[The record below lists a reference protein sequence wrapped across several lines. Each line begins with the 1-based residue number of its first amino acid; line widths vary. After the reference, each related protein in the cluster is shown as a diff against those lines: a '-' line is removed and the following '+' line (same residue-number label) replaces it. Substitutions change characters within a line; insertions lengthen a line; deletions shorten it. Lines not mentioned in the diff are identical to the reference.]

1 MENPFNLS
9 SCDFNRYYPSQKA
22 AVLWAPVYAFPVY
35 ATAVF
40 LLSNYLEL
48 IDMSTLFFPQFRVPV
63 LGLQVGGILDE
74 AYPRVITFIIAALVL
89 HHGINTTTLFIA
101 HCRLLILSRSL
112 VIRKSSINALLDKSH
127 QLTCIN
133 YVLMIIS
140 VASILLLFNT
150 DNPEYQ
156 NKWKKELYAKYRLEF
171 IWCPSY
177 FVMDPTVW
185 EFITMLSVAGSVTV
199 LFAVVFVIC
208 SLTTIAIVQSA
219 KDTMSVQ
226 SVRYHMQVVVTFL
239 ISCAIQ
245 AFFVV
250 LPVIHI
256 LFCVYFEFFKVYTGD
271 YLFYSLFTQAHQG
284 TAFTLFYV
292 LFHRK
297 TRKTLTKYQSLR
309 ETGVAQNVT
318 TLLNNVL
325 KNYDQ
330 HFRPGFK
337 SGKPTK
343 VYIDLFIRTMGPVA
357 DLAYTYSFNCY
368 FRQKWTDDR
377 LHFNNSGIGF
387 RQLSLSMAM
396 LDKIWKPDT
405 YFWNGAGSYVHG
417 ITTSNRLVRLEPD
430 GTILYSSRI
439 TIKAKCQMDMSRYPL
454 DKQACR
460 LVLGSYAY
468 PSDEVQYKWRIMD
481 NDKGVKI
488 DYESIADLPQF
499 SLTGFKV
506 YDPANLTR
514 DKEYSALEVRFY
526 FDRHFGYFLMNFY
539 VPCALVVLLCWVAF
553 FTKREATAERI
564 GIGIT
569 NVLTIVLI
577 SLDSKSDSP
586 KVDSPTALDVYIWI
600 CYLTHLFCMIEFT
613 VVHYYTKYNTGDPEI
628 QEVERERL
636 RQIIK
641 QIPKNSN
648 SRVAV
653 PSFKRRN
660 AAQPVSITRSL
671 PNKAIRFMSV
681 RQPRRT
687 EQRESIQLM
696 RKISHMETSTQN
708 EAGSSLNL
716 ESIRQENVGW
726 RLYYWMIDHDIKTD
740 PFGVAQNSIS
750 RIDKISVVVA
760 PLIFI
765 LTIALYYDFY
775 VNRPFKFKFENDFRN
790 I

>member
-1 MENPFNLS
+1 MLL
-9 SCDFNRYYPSQKA
+9 RYPH
-22 AVLWAPVYAFPVY
+22 P
-35 ATAVF
+35 
-40 LLSNYLEL
+40 
-48 IDMSTLFFPQFRVPV
+48 ID
-63 LGLQVGGILDE
+63 ILTS
-74 AYPRVITFIIAALVL
+74 I
-89 HHGINTTTLFIA
+89 
-101 HCRLLILSRSL
+101 LILIHLILPASSEEFKFRIENVKFQKPGS
-112 VIRKSSINALLDKSH
+112 IRPKRDA
-127 QLTCIN
+127 
-133 YVLMIIS
+133 
-140 VASILLLFNT
+140 
-150 DNPEYQ
+150 
-156 NKWKKELYAKYRLEF
+156 
-171 IWCPSY
+171 
-177 FVMDPTVW
+177 FV
-185 EFITMLSVAGSVTV
+185 
-199 LFAVVFVIC
+199 
-208 SLTTIAIVQSA
+208 
-219 KDTMSVQ
+219 
-226 SVRYHMQVVVTFL
+226 R
-239 ISCAIQ
+239 
-245 AFFVV
+245 
-250 LPVIHI
+250 
-256 LFCVYFEFFKVYTGD
+256 
-271 YLFYSLFTQAHQG
+271 
-284 TAFTLFYV
+284 
-292 LFHRK
+292 
-297 TRKTLTKYQSLR
+297 R
-309 ETGVAQNVT
+309 ESGVAQNVT
-318 TLLNNVL
+318 HLLNDVL

-405 YFWNGAGSYVHG
+405 ACSNVSFIFEHVSIFQFFWNGAGSYVHG
-417 ITTSNRLVRLEPD
+417 ITTSNRLVRLETD

-439 TIKAKCQMDMSRYPL
+439 TVKAKCQMDMSRYPL

-460 LVLGSYAY
+460 LIIGSYAY
-468 PSDEVQYKWRIMD
+468 SSDEVQYRWRIMGED
-481 NDKGVKI
+481 NGVKI

-499 SLTGFKV
+499 SLSGFKV
-506 YDPANLTR
+506 YEAANLTR

-586 KVDSPTALDVYIWI
+586 KVDSPTALEVYIWI
-600 CYLTHLFCMIEFT
+600 CYLTHLICMVEFT
-613 VVHYYTKYNTGDPEI
+613 VVHYHTKYNTGDPEI

-641 QIPKNSN
+641 QIPKNTSN
-648 SRVAV
+648 RTY
-653 PSFKRRN
+653 PSLKRRN
-660 AAQPVSITRSL
+660 AAQPVSLTRSL
-671 PNKAIRFMSV
+671 PNKATRFMSV
-681 RQPRRT
+681 RHPKKS
-687 EQRESIQLM
+687 EQFESIQLM
-696 RKISHMETSTQN
+696 RKISHMETTN
-708 EAGSSLNL
+708 TNVVENDVESSLNL

-726 RLYYWMIDHDIKTD
+726 RLYYWMIDHNIKTD

-750 RIDKISVVVA
+750 RIDRISVVVA

-775 VNRPFKFKFENDFRN
+775 VNRQFKFHFDNDFRN
-790 I
+790 F

>member
-1 MENPFNLS
+1 MLL
-9 SCDFNRYYPSQKA
+9 RYPP
-22 AVLWAPVYAFPVY
+22 L
-35 ATAVF
+35 TDI
-40 LLSNYLEL
+40 L
-48 IDMSTLFFPQFRVPV
+48 I
-63 LGLQVGGILDE
+63 
-74 AYPRVITFIIAALVL
+74 Y
-89 HHGINTTTLFIA
+89 LFI
-101 HCRLLILSRSL
+101 LFT
-112 VIRKSSINALLDKSH
+112 SI
-127 QLTCIN
+127 
-133 YVLMIIS
+133 
-140 VASILLLFNT
+140 
-150 DNPEYQ
+150 
-156 NKWKKELYAKYRLEF
+156 EL
-171 IWCPSY
+171 
-177 FVMDPTVW
+177 
-185 EFITMLSVAGSVTV
+185 
-199 LFAVVFVIC
+199 
-208 SLTTIAIVQSA
+208 VQST
-219 KDTMSVQ
+219 D
-226 SVRYHMQVVVTFL
+226 
-239 ISCAIQ
+239 
-245 AFFVV
+245 
-250 LPVIHI
+250 
-256 LFCVYFEFFKVYTGD
+256 FKFRIENV
-271 YLFYSLFTQAHQG
+271 
-284 TAFTLFYV
+284 
-292 LFHRK
+292 
-297 TRKTLTKYQSLR
+297 KYQKPGSIRPRRDVSVGR
-309 ETGVAQNVT
+309 ESGIAQNVT
-318 TLLNNVL
+318 HLLNDVL

-387 RQLSLSMAM
+387 GQLSLSMAM

-417 ITTSNRLVRLEPD
+417 ITTSNRLVRLETD

-439 TIKAKCQMDMSRYPL
+439 TVKAKCQMDMSRYPL

-460 LVLGSYAY
+460 LIIGSYAY
-468 PSDEVQYKWRIMD
+468 SSDEVQYKWRIMGED
-481 NDKGVKI
+481 NGVKI

-499 SLTGFKV
+499 SLSGFKV
-506 YDPANLTR
+506 YEAANLTR

-586 KVDSPTALDVYIWI
+586 KVDSPTALEVYIWI
-600 CYLTHLFCMIEFT
+600 CYITHLICMVEFT
-613 VVHYYTKYNTGDPEI
+613 VVHYHTKYNTGDPEI

-641 QIPKNSN
+641 QIPKSTNN
-648 SRVAV
+648 RAL

-660 AAQPVSITRSL
+660 AAQPVSLARNL
-671 PNKAIRFMSV
+671 PNKATRFMSV
-681 RQPRRT
+681 RQPKKS
-687 EQRESIQLM
+687 EQSESIQLV
-696 RKISHMETSTQN
+696 RKISHMETTPQEN
-708 EAGSSLNL
+708 DAESSLNL

-726 RLYYWMIDHDIKTD
+726 RLYYWMIDHNIKTD

-775 VNRPFKFKFENDFRN
+775 VNREFKFNFDNDFRN